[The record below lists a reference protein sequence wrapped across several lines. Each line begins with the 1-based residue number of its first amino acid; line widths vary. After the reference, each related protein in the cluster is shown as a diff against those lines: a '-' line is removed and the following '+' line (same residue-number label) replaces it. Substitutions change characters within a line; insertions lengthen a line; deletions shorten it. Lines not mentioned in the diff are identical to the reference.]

1 MHRETT
7 ILTYRREDRQTD
19 RRCIASVDLA
29 KFFFAVCIVFLH
41 GHGLRR
47 LPYLEYYFVTRFLFR
62 LAVPFFFVSSGYF
75 LRLSL
80 EKGKSIKTYCFR
92 LLKPLIVFELLNTVM
107 EEYASIESGISL
119 PNAIF
124 DAVRHILFYPYGA
137 MWFLQAC
144 IIGSLLLY
152 SFYRCKKMRIGL
164 MIGVLL
170 YGFALVCN
178 NYYFLIADIPI
189 LQNVIIGYMNLFI
202 SARNGLFVGFLFLML
217 GYFAKDLQRCKKQ
230 ILLVLMLALTAIY
243 ILEIAMTYGKEYL
256 DDGALYLTH
265 IALLPCM
272 MALLLQIRVNI
283 NNQFSLLLRNLS
295 TGIYML
301 HRLLFVVLEGLIS
314 SNFLNCLVV
323 IGLAVIICLIVYRWK
338 IEPLYS
344 LLR

>member
-1 MHRETT
+1 M
-7 ILTYRREDRQTD
+7 
-19 RRCIASVDLA
+19 
-29 KFFFAVCIVFLH
+29 FLH

-92 LLKPLIVFELLNTVM
+92 LLKPLIVFELLNTVA
-107 EEYASIESGISL
+107 EEYASIESGTSVLSSI
-119 PNAIF
+119 I
-124 DAVRHILFYPYGA
+124 DAVRHVLFYPYGA

-144 IIGSLLLY
+144 IVGSLLLY
-152 SFYRCKKMRIGL
+152 SFYRRKRMHMGL
-164 MIGVLL
+164 AIGVLL
-170 YGFALVCN
+170 YSFALICN

-189 LQNVIIGYMNLFI
+189 LQNVVIGYMNTFI

-217 GYFAKDLQRCKKQ
+217 GYFVKDLQRCKKQ
-230 ILLVLMLALTAIY
+230 ILLVLMLVLTAIY
-243 ILEIAMTYGKEYL
+243 IFEIVLTYEKEYL

-265 IALLPCM
+265 IVLLPCM
-272 MALLLQIRVNI
+272 MALLLQVRVNM

-314 SNFLNCLVV
+314 SSFLNCLVV
-323 IGLAVIICLIVYRWK
+323 IGLAMMICLIVYRWEM
-338 IEPLYS
+338 EPLYS